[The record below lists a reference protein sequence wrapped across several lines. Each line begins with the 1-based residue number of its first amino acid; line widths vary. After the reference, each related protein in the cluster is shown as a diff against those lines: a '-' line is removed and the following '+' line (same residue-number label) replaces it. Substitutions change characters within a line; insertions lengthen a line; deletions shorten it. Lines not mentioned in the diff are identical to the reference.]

1 MTIRLARNPKSHRR
15 IATRAELAA
24 VLGAT
29 VDQIAEFVASPPSHY
44 GYFRV
49 PKPDGDFREI
59 RPPKK
64 RLRAVQRMLLEQLY
78 KRLRMRQRMS
88 KSEGNPD
95 ARPFLDALES
105 AEKALS
111 LSSAYIKDSK
121 AKLSRAKRSL
131 GGKGPVSASVHK
143 LIADLR
149 GLPLMPSCPSMSD
162 LAKKLERE
170 LGTLRQRQQDSLGS
184 ELKDACRVAG
194 LSFKPLS
201 DGFAVGPFGVHTD
214 SEKEKACLEYAKQI
228 ITNDLPLNPQAVVE
242 GATQVKERLLDVPVD
257 IAAFATA
264 LEEALRVALARQRKS
279 PKTELRVDL
288 PVAYRE
294 MCFVHAARARPGRR
308 PPEYPLPRFV
318 VELKQMIQSDQ
329 NLKSGSQ
336 FRLETAVLENTKNP
350 RKSIFI
356 PKDLA
361 AGYGEGTY
369 YQAVVLRLP

>member
-1 MTIRLARNPKSHRR
+1 
-15 IATRAELAA
+15 
-24 VLGAT
+24 
-29 VDQIAEFVASPPSHY
+29 
-44 GYFRV
+44 
-49 PKPDGDFREI
+49 
-59 RPPKK
+59 
-64 RLRAVQRMLLEQLY
+64 
-78 KRLRMRQRMS
+78 MS